1 MAVSRVSNML
11 NEPDILRFLDENAI
25 TYQRLEHPP
34 VYTCEDA
41 DLVRPMLAGE
51 HIKNIFFRDEG
62 SKHFFLAVARCE
74 KRIDSRALGRSLHA
88 HKLHL
93 GSPEQLLALLGVT
106 PGAVSILG
114 LINDVDCRVE
124 LVFDAEI
131 WQSEAFL
138 CHPLVNTATLV
149 ISRQG
154 LLQFCQLTHHPARV
168 VEMAERS

>member
-1 MAVSRVSNML
+1 ML

-74 KRIDSRALGRSLHA
+74 KRIDSRALGRSLHV

-131 WQSEAFL
+131 WQS
-138 CHPLVNTATLV
+138 
-149 ISRQG
+149 
-154 LLQFCQLTHHPARV
+154 
-168 VEMAERS
+168 

>member
-1 MAVSRVSNML
+1 MYT
-11 NEPDILRFLDENAI
+11 ETDILHFLDGNAI
-25 TYQRLEHPP
+25 AYQRLEHPP

-41 DLVRPMLAGE
+41 DRVRPVLDGE

-74 KRIDSRALGRSLHA
+74 KRIDSRALGRSLGV

-93 GSPEQLLALLGVT
+93 GSPEQLMSFLGVT
-106 PGAVSILG
+106 PGAVTILG
-114 LINDVDCRVE
+114 LVNDVDSKVD

-149 ISRQG
+149 ISREG
-154 LLQFCQLTHHPARV
+154 LLQFCQLVHHPARV
-168 VEMAERS
+168 VEMVARP

>member
-1 MAVSRVSNML
+1 MYT
-11 NEPDILRFLDENAI
+11 ETDILHFLDGNGIA
-25 TYQRLEHPP
+25 YQRLEHPP

-41 DLVRPMLAGE
+41 DRVRPVLDGE

-74 KRIDSRALGRSLHA
+74 KRIDSRALGRSLGV

-93 GSPEQLLALLGVT
+93 GSPEQLMSFLGVT
-106 PGAVSILG
+106 PGAVTILG
-114 LINDVDCRVE
+114 LVNDVDSKVE

-131 WQSEAFL
+131 WQSAAFL

-149 ISRQG
+149 LSREG
-154 LLQFCQLTHHPARV
+154 MLQFCQLVHHPAKV
-168 VEMAERS
+168 VEMVARP

>member
-1 MAVSRVSNML
+1 MFSES
-11 NEPDILRFLDENAI
+11 DILRYLDENAI
-25 TYQRLEHPP
+25 AYQRLEHPP

-41 DLVRPMLAGE
+41 DRVRPKLAGE

-74 KRIDSRALGRSLHA
+74 KLIDSRALGKSLRV

-93 GSPEQLLALLGVT
+93 GSPEQLLSFLGVA
-106 PGAVSILG
+106 PGAVTILG
-114 LINDVDCRVE
+114 LVNDVDCKVE

-131 WQSEAFL
+131 WQSAAFL

-149 ISRQG
+149 LSRQG
-154 LLQFCQLTHHPARV
+154 LLQFCQLVHHPARV
-168 VEMAERS
+168 VEMAARP